1 MCGLRTTRCARRR
14 GPPSRRPGRM
24 PPRGPSTFSRRTATP
39 SGKEESPTSYV
50 QNAAVVL
57 SLESWNFYFFSLSPL
72 PLFQWEEGVLLAP
85 PPPAHLRAVLD
96 DKDCQTNTDCSM
108 FSSVKSK
115 YLSDGTEVDLIDVE
129 DNTVVGG
136 KKVQISDTRQCAVGS
151 NQIAGTY

>member
-1 MCGLRTTRCARRR
+1 MTRIAKRTLI
-14 GPPSRRPGRM
+14 
-24 PPRGPSTFSRRTATP
+24 
-39 SGKEESPTSYV
+39 
-50 QNAAVVL
+50 VL
-57 SLESWNFYFFSLSPL
+57 F
-72 PLFQWEEGVLLAP
+72 
-85 PPPAHLRAVLD
+85 
-96 DKDCQTNTDCSM
+96 